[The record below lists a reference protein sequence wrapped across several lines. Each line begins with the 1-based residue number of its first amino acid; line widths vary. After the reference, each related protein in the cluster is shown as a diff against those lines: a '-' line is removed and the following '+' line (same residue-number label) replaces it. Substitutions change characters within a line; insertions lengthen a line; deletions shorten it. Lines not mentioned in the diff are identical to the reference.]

1 MMPPHLVW
9 LRAAVSVPLPFIAA
23 AIALALGQP

>member
-1 MMPPHLVW
+1 MPPRLVW

-23 AIALALGQP
+23 AIAMALAKP